1 MKQLFSSTLVAV
13 MVIAC
18 CYGSVSALEAPDMR
32 ASLTLSSYN
41 VGLTAGDSAG
51 MISISY
57 DVQSNKLA
65 SSIGV
70 ETVDIYKA
78 DGSYVTIITG
88 STSTGLIETNSDIC
102 KSYYDCQLTSG
113 IFYYANVKVF
123 AKVGSEYDSRVI
135 TTSTVKAP

>member
-51 MISISY
+51 MISIS
-57 DVQSNKLA
+57 
-65 SSIGV
+65 
-70 ETVDIYKA
+70 
-78 DGSYVTIITG
+78 
-88 STSTGLIETNSDIC
+88 
-102 KSYYDCQLTSG
+102 
-113 IFYYANVKVF
+113 
-123 AKVGSEYDSRVI
+123 
-135 TTSTVKAP
+135 

>member
-70 ETVDIYKA
+70 ETVDISLACLVVSKSK
-78 DGSYVTIITG
+78 DFTG
-88 STSTGLIETNSDIC
+88 NGGIC
-102 KSYYDCQLTSG
+102 IL
-113 IFYYANVKVF
+113 
-123 AKVGSEYDSRVI
+123 
-135 TTSTVKAP
+135 